1 MLDPNQKLMEDDYNK
16 LGNDY
21 DCPLFLEILN
31 IVVLTLL
38 LIAAVLGYF

>member
-16 LGNDY
+16 LVDDY